1 MDAEKFMNDILRE
14 HPRGRDAAA
23 IMAAALDAVD
33 PKAATRRAL
42 GRDGRTIFVCGQ
54 GYELKAG
61 GRVFVVGAGK
71 ACALMAEAAVAVLG
85 DAISCGLVIVKEGHL
100 ATSGERVG
108 SIELCEAAHPVPDER
123 GVNAST
129 RLAAMLDGATKD
141 DLVLA
146 LISGG
151 GSALLTLPWAG
162 LNLADLR
169 AATDLLLRCGA
180 SINDINTLR
189 KHCTRLGGGGL
200 ARLASPARTVVL
212 IVSDV
217 VGSPL
222 DVIASGPTAPDPT
235 TYADAWRVV
244 ERYELQERLP
254 ANVREHLQRGMKC
267 EAAQTPKPGDP
278 DKNVWSRVHNHII
291 ADNRTAAEAAVA
303 AARARGFDAALLT
316 TFLEGEA
323 REVGRVAA
331 AIGREMCARGA
342 SEVPRLCVLGGETTV
357 TLGAGD
363 GAGGRNQELALGAV
377 EPLAGVEGLLLVALA
392 TDGGDGTT
400 DAAGACVTGETLA
413 RASALRLEPNAYLR
427 RNDSYNFFAP
437 LGALLKPG
445 ATLTNVNDLLLIFAT

>member
-1 MDAEKFMNDILRE
+1 MDVDQLMNDILRE

-33 PKAATRRAL
+33 PKATTRRAL
-42 GRDGRTIFVCGQ
+42 GRDGQIIFVCGQ
-54 GYELKAG
+54 GYELNAS
-61 GRVFVVGAGK
+61 GRGVVVGAGK
-71 ACALMAEAAVAVLG
+71 AGAAMAEAAVEALG
-85 DAISCGLVIVKEGHL
+85 DAIDCGLVIVKEGHL
-100 ATSGERVG
+100 ATSGKMVGRV
-108 SIELCEAAHPVPDER
+108 ELCEASHPVPDER
-123 GVNAST
+123 GVAAST
-129 RLAAMLDGATKD
+129 RLATLIDGATED
-141 DLVLA
+141 DLVLS

-151 GSALLTLPWAG
+151 GSALLTLPSAG
-162 LNLADLR
+162 LNLEDIRR
-169 AATDLLLRCGA
+169 ATELLLRCGA
-180 SINDINTLR
+180 SINEINMLR

-200 ARLASPARTVVL
+200 ARHASPARIVSL

-244 ERYELQERLP
+244 ERYDLQEQLP
-254 ANVREHLQRGMKC
+254 ANVREHLQRGVKGELAEM
-267 EAAQTPKPGDP
+267 PKPDDP
-278 DKNVWSRVHNHII
+278 DNNLWARVQNHII
-291 ADNRTAAEAAVA
+291 ADNRMAAEAAVE
-303 AARARGFDAALLT
+303 AARALGFEAALLT

-331 AIGREMCARGA
+331 AIGREMCARVEA
-342 SEVPRLCVLGGETTV
+342 EVPLLYVLGGETTV
-357 TLGAGD
+357 TLGGD

-377 EPLAGVEGLLLVALA
+377 EPLAGVEGVLLVALA

-400 DAAGACVTGETLA
+400 DAAGAVVTGETLA
-413 RASALRLEPNAYLR
+413 RASALGLEPNDFLR
-427 RNDSYNFFAP
+427 RNDAYNFFAP